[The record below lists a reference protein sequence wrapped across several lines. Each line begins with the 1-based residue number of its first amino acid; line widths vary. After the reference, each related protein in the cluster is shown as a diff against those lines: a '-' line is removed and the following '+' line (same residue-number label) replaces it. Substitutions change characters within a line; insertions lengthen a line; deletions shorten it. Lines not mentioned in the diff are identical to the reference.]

1 MFHKAIGL
9 KLLEGTALE
18 VSYEDGAVKRYDMRK
33 LFPKYPQ
40 LKALEDRALFL
51 SAKMIGAYGIIWND
65 ELDIDTETIYED
77 GETIRKENVMIHH
90 ASSRAVSAARASA
103 GVSQKRLAEL
113 TGIDQSDISKIERGV
128 SNPSVATLERIAEAL
143 HGQLSITIDVPT
155 A

>member
-18 VSYEDGAVKRYDMRK
+18 VSYEDGTVKRYDMRK

-65 ELDIDTETIYED
+65 DLDIDTETIYED
-77 GETIRKENVMIHH
+77 GETIRKENVTIHH

-155 A
+155 V